1 MIYKKLGD
9 CVQLVAKR
17 NSDDSVQNV
26 VGINIAKYFMPSVA
40 NIIDTDLTKYKV
52 IKKGQFACNR
62 MHVGRDNSLPVA
74 MYINEQEA
82 IVSPAYD
89 VFEVKNLEEILPEY
103 LLLFFSRSEF
113 DRECW
118 FHTDADVRGS
128 LSWADLTN
136 IRMPVPS
143 IEEQK
148 EIVRKYKVITDRIK
162 VLTEINQKLEET
174 ALALYKFWFVDFK
187 PFGGAM
193 PDDWEIA
200 TIEDVC
206 KLCNSGGTPQTGVQ
220 EYWEKGDIS
229 WFSTKELKDGFISE
243 SEEKITQE
251 GLNNSSAKLFPTN
264 TILMAIY
271 ASPTVGRLGILTK
284 SAAFNQAA
292 VGLVLKDN
300 VLSMEYMYLFLKTS
314 RADLNT
320 KASGSAQQNLNVGI
334 IKHYP
339 ILRPSVNVHSE
350 FYKKVHP
357 IFEVM
362 KLNSEEL
369 DVLMKLKDVLL
380 PKLMT
385 GDIN

>member
-148 EIVRKYKVITDRIK
+148 EIIRKYKVITDRIK
-162 VLTEINQKLEET
+162 VLTDINQKLEET
-174 ALALYKFWFVDFK
+174 SNILYQDFMK
-187 PFGGAM
+187 KIKCDDVSIFDVATIKYGKGLQKQDLTQSGYHVFGGNGIIGYYTDYLYEEPQILISCRGAASGNILESL
-193 PDDWEIA
+193 PYSYV
-200 TIEDVC
+200 TS
-206 KLCNSGGTPQTGVQ
+206 NSLIV
-220 EYWEKGDIS
+220 
-229 WFSTKELKDGFISE
+229 ELANRRYYEFI
-243 SEEKITQE
+243 KRF
-251 GLNNSSAKLFPTN
+251 L
-264 TILMAIY
+264 ILHPLHAY
-271 ASPTVGRLGILTK
+271 TT
-284 SAAFNQAA
+284 
-292 VGLVLKDN
+292 
-300 VLSMEYMYLFLKTS
+300 
-314 RADLNT
+314 
-320 KASGSAQQNLNVGI
+320 GSAQPQITIDNLAPL
-334 IKHYP
+334 KLPYP
-339 ILRPSVNVHSE
+339 KESDIDQINQKLQPIAD
-350 FYKKVHP
+350 YKLK
-357 IFEVM
+357 IVM
-362 KLNSEEL
+362 ELQKLTE
-369 DVLMKLKDVLL
+369 LKDVLL

>member
-9 CVQLVAKR
+9 CIQLVSKR
-17 NSDDSVQNV
+17 NFDDSIQNV

-52 IKKGQFACNR
+52 IKKGRFACNR

-74 MYINEQEA
+74 MYIDEHDA

-89 VFEVKNLEEILPEY
+89 VFEVKNVAEILPEY

-128 LSWADLTN
+128 LGWADLTN

-148 EIVRKYKVITDRIK
+148 EIIRKYKVITDRIK

-174 ALALYKFWFVDFK
+174 ANAVYKKFMESADFK
-187 PFGGAM
+187 IVPILDIADIKYGKGLQKDQLTKFGYPVYGANGIIGFFSEYLYAE
-193 PDDWEIA
+193 PQILVSCRGTVGNVLESLPYSYITSNSLVVCVKNKKYYELTKRFLFLNPPYDCATGSVQAQITIDNLSQVKLPYVSED
-200 TIEDVC
+200 TIEDITGMLQKVSSC
-206 KLCNSGGTPQTGVQ
+206 QLKNTLEIQKLT
-220 EYWEKGDIS
+220 E
-229 WFSTKELKDGFISE
+229 
-243 SEEKITQE
+243 
-251 GLNNSSAKLFPTN
+251 
-264 TILMAIY
+264 
-271 ASPTVGRLGILTK
+271 
-284 SAAFNQAA
+284 
-292 VGLVLKDN
+292 
-300 VLSMEYMYLFLKTS
+300 
-314 RADLNT
+314 
-320 KASGSAQQNLNVGI
+320 
-334 IKHYP
+334 
-339 ILRPSVNVHSE
+339 
-350 FYKKVHP
+350 
-357 IFEVM
+357 
-362 KLNSEEL
+362 
-369 DVLMKLKDVLL
+369 LKDVLL